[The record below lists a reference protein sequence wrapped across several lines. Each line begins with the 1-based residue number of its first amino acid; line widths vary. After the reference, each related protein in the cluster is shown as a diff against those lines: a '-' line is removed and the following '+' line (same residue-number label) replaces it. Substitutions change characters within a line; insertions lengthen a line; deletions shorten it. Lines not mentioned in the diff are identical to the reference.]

1 MTYARPSGAAPAAD
15 SSLTPKTAVS
25 TAIGQHTFKTCS
37 WADGP
42 QPSGDDVWP
51 REPALTACS
60 GGRSLS
66 VSGVARQRKP
76 VGRGWFFAGGWA
88 WPTEPGSRW
97 SGRSVAGTPTLTLA
111 RVATGC
117 SSEEPAWVTAWA
129 SPHPARPEMDGRE
142 GDARVSSLISV
153 LGPGSGD
160 MMGDRVPATGGRGR
174 SFYGG
179 RPQGVCQ
186 TAPRG
191 DRSIG
196 EPAAPHQRSRSTQAH
211 TIADQVRRR
220 LAARRGPT
228 PGRRVLAGCGRP
240 RGPACGP
247 PTARPACHQGAG

>member
-1 MTYARPSGAAPAAD
+1 MQPLPHSEGNGTRPTSPARRPATPPSGPPHSAAGGVTRLD
-15 SSLTPKTAVS
+15 RVTLQLGVAVAV
-25 TAIGQHTFKTCS
+25 AIAVC
-37 WADGP
+37 
-42 QPSGDDVWP
+42 
-51 REPALTACS
+51 
-60 GGRSLS
+60 SLS
-66 VSGVARQRKP
+66 VSGIARQRKP
-76 VGRGWFFAGGWA
+76 SGRGWFFAGGWA

-142 GDARVSSLISV
+142 CDARVSSLISV

-196 EPAAPHQRSRSTQAH
+196 EPAAPHQRSRSTQAR

-228 PGRRVLAGCGRP
+228 PGR
-240 RGPACGP
+240 
-247 PTARPACHQGAG
+247 